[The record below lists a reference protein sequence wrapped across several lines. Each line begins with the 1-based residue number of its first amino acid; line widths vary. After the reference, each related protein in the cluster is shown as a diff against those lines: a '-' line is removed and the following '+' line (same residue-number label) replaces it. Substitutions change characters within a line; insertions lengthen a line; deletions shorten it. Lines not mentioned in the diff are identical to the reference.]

1 MKNSLSSLRFFFS
14 FFVFIGHLGLTKVS
28 VGHAFFIILSGFILT
43 YVYENRLLSNTI
55 SKKEFF
61 LKRLIRVYPLHL
73 ITLLF
78 SMFFVI
84 NEIHEKFWFFLSK
97 LFFNVFLFQSF
108 VPLNEF
114 YFSFNGVSWNVS
126 VLLFCYLLFP
136 FFISFFS
143 KISLKRFTFFI
154 IAALI
159 LIFSIMLLVPKKW
172 HLAVFY
178 ISPIFR
184 VVDFIFGI
192 FLFKLSQVLQK
203 KEFNYNFLE
212 ISSLLLFFAFFIAA
226 NLFSESLLPFAY
238 SIYFW
243 IPLGVLILIFNDEK
257 GIISNKMFK
266 KPLFIFLGTLSYPFY
281 MFHQL
286 LIRFFERFDF
296 GLNSSSRLIYL
307 FAICMVLTVIT
318 SYLHNLFE
326 KKYLNKF
333 LKKVLLKHG

>member
-55 SKKEFF
+55 SEKEFF
-61 LKRLIRVYPLHL
+61 LKRLIRIYPLHL
-73 ITLLF
+73 ITLF
-78 SMFFVI
+78 VSFFFVI
-84 NEIHEKFWFFLSK
+84 SEIHDKFWFFISK
-97 LFFNVFLFQSF
+97 LFFNVFLLQAFIPIKE
-108 VPLNEF
+108 V

-136 FFISFFS
+136 FFIPFFS
-143 KISLKRFTFFI
+143 KISLKKFTFLI
-154 IAALI
+154 ISALI
-159 LIFSIMLLVPKKW
+159 LIFLIMLFVPEKW
-172 HLAVFY
+172 HHAVFY

-184 VVDFIFGI
+184 IVDFIFGI
-192 FLFKLSQVLQK
+192 FLFKLSQAIRSR
-203 KEFNYNFLE
+203 EYNYNLFE
-212 ISSLLLFFAFFIAA
+212 IASLLLFFTFFVTA

-266 KPLFIFLGTLSYPFY
+266 RPLFIFLGTLSYPFY
-281 MFHQL
+281 MWHQL
-286 LIRFFERFDF
+286 FIRFFERFDF
-296 GLNSSSRLIYL
+296 GLSNVGRLIFL
-307 FAICMVLTVIT
+307 FTICMVLTITT
-318 SYLHNLFE
+318 SYLYNLFE
-326 KKYLNKF
+326 KKYLDKF
-333 LKKVLLKHG
+333 LKKVLLNR